1 MTTDCVLWVM
11 RWIVTAIVSVFLLL
25 SFKAEGRGATR
36 IDSLISELDTV
47 ITNRSHY
54 FEIKEARISTL
65 KSSLASAK
73 DDRDRFDIL
82 GNLIDEYTPYNTD
95 SALMCSLEREAA
107 AKKIG
112 DPARIYN
119 ARMNRAAALS
129 AIGMYPEVIELMK
142 DIHTDDLPAYLHP
155 FYYHIMRTL
164 YGRLADY
171 SAFEPE
177 RKRYEELTDAYR
189 DSLMRVNEPGSL
201 AFAIS
206 RADQL
211 NARGRPG
218 EALAVMAEFMD
229 SHALSEHDRA
239 ICAWTLSE
247 SYALQGNVEGQKEQL
262 LVSAISDMKSAVRE
276 YISLRSLA
284 LLLYK
289 EGDLDRAYRFLNIC
303 VEDASKS
310 NARHRI
316 IELNETYP
324 MINGIYIDAMKRQ
337 KRSLQWALAI
347 ITVISLSLLAA
358 LFFIRKQMSKIA
370 AARKT
375 IEENNIRL
383 NTLNSQLTESN
394 RELCE
399 ANRSIAENSRV
410 KETYIGRYMDQCLEY
425 IERLDS
431 YRKSISKLASS
442 GKTEELKKMV
452 KSSAAIDDELKSF
465 YGHFDA
471 TFLKLFPTFVDDFN
485 KLLVPEEAIV
495 PKKPGSLTTELR
507 IFALIRLGI
516 TDSDRI
522 AKFLRYSITTIYNY
536 RTRVRNKA
544 AGDRS
549 KLEEQVLLIGRSEH

>member
-1 MTTDCVLWVM
+1 M

-229 SHALSEHDRA
+229 SHDLSEHDRA

>member
-1 MTTDCVLWVM
+1 M

-229 SHALSEHDRA
+229 SHDLSEHDMA

>member
-1 MTTDCVLWVM
+1 M

-65 KSSLASAK
+65 KSSLAEAK

>member
-1 MTTDCVLWVM
+1 MSVLM
-11 RWIVTAIVSVFLLL
+11 LLP
-25 SFKAEGRGATR
+25 FVAEGSSTTR
-36 IDSLISELDTV
+36 IDSLVNELDTV
-47 ITNRSHY
+47 INNRSHY
-54 FEIKEARISTL
+54 FEVKENRISTL
-65 KSSLASAK
+65 KSSLAEAG
-73 DDRDRFDIL
+73 DDKKRFDIL
-82 GNLIDEYTPYNTD
+82 GELVDEYNPYNTD
-95 SALMCSLEREAA
+95 SALVYSVEREAVA
-107 AKKIG
+107 RRIG
-112 DPARIYN
+112 DPTRIYN

-129 AIGMYPEVIELMK
+129 AIGMYPEVLEVMK
-142 DIHTDDLPAYLHP
+142 DISTDKLPGYLHP
-155 FYYHIMRTL
+155 YYFYIMRTL

-177 RKRYEELTDAYR
+177 KKRYEELTDAYR
-189 DSLMRVNEPGSL
+189 DSLMSVNEPGSL

-206 RADQL
+206 KADQL
-211 NARGRPG
+211 NINGRPG
-218 EALAVMAEFMD
+218 EALAVMEDFMATHD
-229 SHALSEHDRA
+229 LSEHDKA

-247 SYALQGNVEGQKEQL
+247 SFGLLGDEEARKEQL

-284 LLLYK
+284 LQLYK
-289 EGDLDRAYRFLNIC
+289 EGDLDRAYRYLNIC

-324 MINGIYIDAMKRQ
+324 MVNGIYIDAMKRQ

-347 ITVISLSLLAA
+347 ITVISLSLLGA

-375 IEENNIRL
+375 IEENNARL
-383 NTLNSQLTESN
+383 NTLNSRLTESN

-465 YGHFDA
+465 YGNFDS
-471 TFLKLFPTFVDDFN
+471 TFLKLFPTFVEDFN
-485 KLLVPEEAIV
+485 KLLQPEEAIL

-549 KLEEQVLLIGRSEH
+549 KLDEQVLLIGRSEH

>member
-1 MTTDCVLWVM
+1 M

-229 SHALSEHDRA
+229 SHDLSEHDRA

-394 RELCE
+394 HELCE

>member
-1 MTTDCVLWVM
+1 M
-11 RWIVTAIVSVFLLL
+11 RWIATTIMSIFLLL
-25 SFKAEGRGATR
+25 SFEAEGRRATR
-36 IDSLISELDTV
+36 IDSLINELDTV
-47 ITNRSHY
+47 ITNRSRY
-54 FEIKEARISTL
+54 FEIKETRISTL
-65 KSSLASAK
+65 KSSLASAR

-82 GNLIDEYTPYNTD
+82 GTLIDEYNPYNTD
-95 SALMCSLEREAA
+95 SALMYSLEREAVA
-107 AKKIG
+107 NKIG

-129 AIGMYPEVIELMK
+129 AIGMYPEVIELME
-142 DIHTDDLPAYLHP
+142 DIKTDDLPGYLHP
-155 FYYHIMRTL
+155 FYFHIMRTL

-201 AFAIS
+201 PFTIS

-211 NARGRPG
+211 NAHGRPG

-229 SHALSEHDRA
+229 THELTEHDKA

-247 SYALQGNVEGQKEQL
+247 SYALQGNIDGQKEQL
-262 LVSAISDMKSAVRE
+262 LLSAISDMKSAVRE

-289 EGDLDRAYRFLNIC
+289 EGDLDRAYRFLNVC

-337 KRSLQWALAI
+337 KKSLQWALAI
-347 ITVISLSLLAA
+347 ITVISLSLLGA
-358 LFFIRKQMSKIA
+358 LFFIKKQMSKIA

-383 NTLNSQLTESN
+383 NTLNSRLTESN

-431 YRKSISKLASS
+431 YRKSIAKMAST

-452 KSSAAIDDELKSF
+452 KSSAAIDDELKLF
-465 YGHFDA
+465 YGHFDT
-471 TFLKLFPTFVDDFN
+471 TFLKLFPTFVEDFN

-549 KLEEQVLLIGRSEH
+549 KLEEQVLLIGRSEL

>member
-229 SHALSEHDRA
+229 SHDLSEHDMA